1 MSSSLVSYLDSIK
14 SRDPAARSRLEVAL
28 LYPGVRAMLFYR
40 LAHAF
45 WVSGLYFIAR
55 LVSELGKLVS
65 GIEIHPGAN
74 IGRNLFIDHG
84 TAVVVGE
91 TAIIGDNVTLYHGV
105 TLGGI
110 GVGGAKIGERRHPQ
124 IDDGVVI
131 GAGAQVLGPITVHK
145 NARVGANAVVLKD
158 VPECVTVVG
167 IPAQAVEDNEPA
179 RLESFAPYGAP
190 SDDLPDPTAKA
201 LCALTAELNALKLRI
216 DSLEAVEQAAGHE
229 KTPLKFVPG
238 IKAGC
243 GPEG

>member
-1 MSSSLVSYLDSIK
+1 MVQSVLAYLDSIK
-14 SRDPAARSRLEVAL
+14 VRDPAARSRLEVAL

-40 LAHAF
+40 VAHAL
-45 WVSGLYFIAR
+45 WVSHLYFLAR
-55 LVSELGKLVS
+55 LVSELGKLFS
-65 GIEIHPGAN
+65 GIEIHPGCV
-74 IGRNLFIDHG
+74 IGKNLFIDHG
-84 TAVVVGE
+84 TAVVLGE

-110 GVGGAKIGERRHPQ
+110 GVGGAKVGERRHPK
-124 IDDGVVI
+124 IECGVVI

-158 VPECVTVVG
+158 VPEGITVVG
-167 IPAQAVEDNEPA
+167 IPAQAVEDNQSA

-201 LCALTAELNALKLRI
+201 LCALTAELNALKLRL
-216 DSLEAVEQAAGHE
+216 DSIQAVEQVKPA
-229 KTPLKFVPG
+229 LKVVPG
-238 IKAGC
+238 AKAGS